1 MSDSL
6 YFTKRLDHLGIVA
19 GTCRQID
26 LIGQID
32 ALVGPTER
40 TVTVGEAV
48 QAMVLNALGFGARA
62 LYLTPDFFQNKPV
75 DLLIRPGLSASQFND
90 DSLGD
95 ALDRLYAA
103 GVTEV
108 FAHLAAHACRVV
120 GIETAFYHLD
130 TTAFSLY
137 GDYDTPNQAGDG
149 DPIQITYGHSK
160 DSRPDLKQAMLS
172 LIVTHEHSLPRW
184 MEALSGN
191 SSDKTSFPETIRA
204 FTDQLAEEAPPFF
217 VVDSALYAKESLLKL
232 GACQWLTRVPATLT
246 DVQTLYQEVT
256 LEDMTLIPA
265 TQERYLEVGSTY
277 GDVRQRWVLV
287 YAPGRFARQS
297 KTFEKKKARLL
308 TKAEKAFKKVTG
320 QAFECE
326 ADARATVE
334 RVSSRWSLHQ
344 VAYTVS
350 SRAHYAGR
358 GRPRKGQAPS
368 STSWHVAGT
377 VVEDPAAVER
387 ARRPLGKFVL
397 ATNELS
403 EAALPVERM
412 LPVYRSQAATVERGF
427 RFLKDPL
434 FYAERFYLKK
444 PERIMALLMVMCIS
458 LLVYALADRTLQ
470 EGMTEGKL
478 IRDRQGRL
486 VGQFSLRRVFQLFEG
501 LDLLT
506 IITPAGTKRQLLNF
520 HPFHRDILK
529 LFGQHVE
536 NIYDMERGYGM

>member
-326 ADARATVE
+326 ADARDGGACLLAVVTASGGLHGV
-334 RVSSRWSLHQ
+334 VSCALR
-344 VAYTVS
+344 
-350 SRAHYAGR
+350 RARASAEGPGAVLDELACGGDRR
-358 GRPRKGQAPS
+358 GRPRGGRAS
-368 STSWHVAGT
+368 AASAGE
-377 VVEDPAAVER
+377 V
-387 ARRPLGKFVL
+387 
-397 ATNELS
+397 
-403 EAALPVERM
+403 
-412 LPVYRSQAATVERGF
+412 RSGYQRVERGGAAGGADVAGVSQPSGHGGAG
-427 RFLKDPL
+427 LPV
-434 FYAERFYLKK
+434 
-444 PERIMALLMVMCIS
+444 PEGPPVLRGAVLLEE
-458 LLVYALADRTLQ
+458 AGADHGAADGDVHQ
-470 EGMTEGKL
+470 
-478 IRDRQGRL
+478 
-486 VGQFSLRRVFQLFEG
+486 
-501 LDLLT
+501 
-506 IITPAGTKRQLLNF
+506 PAGLCPR
-520 HPFHRDILK
+520 R
-529 LFGQHVE
+529 
-536 NIYDMERGYGM
+536 